1 MMGTNINKNKVSNG
15 NTVVVYLQ
23 NPREKVWGQ
32 LCDISPAGISVN
44 GIDLAA
50 FEDWMRSL
58 STGECGIGLTATFI
72 PMWRVERIILDRA
85 VAGVPGLED
94 QVINRTGLS
103 LSQLIEQADSFFNE
117 SAESGD
123 FDEHQN

>member
-1 MMGTNINKNKVSNG
+1 MGNNLTKNRVSNG
-15 NTVVVYLQ
+15 NTVVIYLQ
-23 NPREKVWGQ
+23 NPREKIWGQ
-32 LCDISPAGISVN
+32 LCDITSAGVSVN
-44 GIDLAA
+44 GIDLNA

-58 STGECGIGLTATFI
+58 MTGESGIGLTASFI

-103 LSQLIEQADSFFNE
+103 LSQLINQADSFFNE
-117 SAESGD
+117 SSEPAD

>member
-1 MMGTNINKNKVSNG
+1 MGNSLNNNKVSNG

-32 LCDISPAGISVN
+32 LCDISPAGVSVN
-44 GIDLAA
+44 GIDLVA
-50 FEDWMRSL
+50 FEDWLRSL
-58 STGECGIGLTATFI
+58 STGESGIGLTSSFI
-72 PMWRVERIILDRA
+72 PMWRVERIILDRS

-103 LSQLIEQADSFFNE
+103 LSQLIEQSDSFFNE
-117 SAESGD
+117 SAETGD
-123 FDEHQN
+123 FDEH

>member
-1 MMGTNINKNKVSNG
+1 MVNNPNKNKVSNG
-15 NTVVVYLQ
+15 NTVVIYLQ

-32 LCDISPAGISVN
+32 LCDISTAGISVY

-58 STGECGIGLTATFI
+58 STGENGIGLTSTFI
-72 PMWRVERIILDRA
+72 PMWRVERIILDRS
-85 VAGVPGLED
+85 VGGIPGLED

-103 LSQLIEQADSFFNE
+103 LGQLIEQSDNFFSE
-117 SAESGD
+117 SAEISD
-123 FDEHQN
+123 FEEHQN

>member
-1 MMGTNINKNKVSNG
+1 MGNNLIKNKVLNG
-15 NTVVVYLQ
+15 NTVVIYLQ

-32 LCDISPAGISVN
+32 LCDISQAGVSIN

-50 FEDWMRSL
+50 FEDWLRSL
-58 STGECGIGLTATFI
+58 STGENGIGLTSTFI
-72 PMWRVERIILDRA
+72 PMWRVERIILDRS

-103 LSQLIEQADSFFNE
+103 LSQLIEHADSFFNE
-117 SAESGD
+117 SAETSD

>member
-1 MMGTNINKNKVSNG
+1 MDNLIKNPISQG
-15 NTVVVYLQ
+15 STVVIYLQ

-32 LCDISPAGISVN
+32 LCDISPAGVSVN

-50 FEDWMRSL
+50 FEDWLRSL
-58 STGECGIGLTATFI
+58 STGEGGIGLTSTFI
-72 PMWRVERIILDRA
+72 PMWRVERIILDRS

-103 LSQLIEQADSFFNE
+103 LSQLIDQADSFLTE
-117 SAESGD
+117 SAELSD